1 MSFLAKLKIDNETY
15 NVLSAD
21 YEINQRI
28 DEKRM
33 PIGQPI
39 TGLINVMVES
49 STKSNLLSW
58 ATMKSVS
65 KDGEI
70 VFMKKDNNASMKTLK
85 FIDGFCVRFRE
96 FFEAEGSIPMRISLS
111 IAARK
116 LEVSGVATEDD
127 KWPGASNRKPS
138 SPSGNRDD
146 IHFSSFDSGSPSA
159 HEASHVSQQRQGGGP
174 IKSFDAT

>member
-33 PIGQPI
+33 PVGQPI

-49 STKSNLLSW
+49 STKTDLLSW
-58 ATMKSVS
+58 AIKKSVS
-65 KDGEI
+65 KNGEI
-70 VFMKKDNNASMKTLK
+70 VFLKKDNNANMKSIK
-85 FIDGFCVRFRE
+85 FFDGFCVHYKE
-96 FFEAEGSIPMRISLS
+96 FFEAEGSIPMRISIS

-127 KWPGASNRKPS
+127 KWPGAEKSKSSSQSSN
-138 SPSGNRDD
+138 NDD
-146 IHFSSFDSGSPSA
+146 
-159 HEASHVSQQRQGGGP
+159 GP
-174 IKSFDAT
+174 IVSFDAT